1 MKEESKNQLN
11 DQIFQLDRSEN
22 NQYKFV
28 MLKMNDIIELE
39 HTFNEINRAFE
50 NQEISKEEY
59 KNLLAGLDVER
70 IVTMNAEELQR
81 KEELNKII
89 NAAINVVSAIA

>member
-1 MKEESKNQLN
+1 
-11 DQIFQLDRSEN
+11 
-22 NQYKFV
+22 
-28 MLKMNDIIELE
+28 MNDIIELE

-50 NQEISKEEY
+50 SQEISKEEY
-59 KNLLAGLDVER
+59 KNLLAGLEVER

-89 NAAINVVSAIA
+89 NVAINVVSAIA